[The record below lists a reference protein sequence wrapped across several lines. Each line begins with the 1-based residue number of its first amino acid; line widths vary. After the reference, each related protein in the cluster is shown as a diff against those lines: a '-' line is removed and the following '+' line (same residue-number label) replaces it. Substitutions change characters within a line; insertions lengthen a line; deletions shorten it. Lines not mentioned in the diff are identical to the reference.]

1 MLLAVDI
8 GNSTIS
14 TGLFGLDGELRFLAS
29 LDTDYRKTADQIC
42 VDLMN
47 LFQLYHFRYED
58 VTDSILCSV
67 VPPLNFM
74 MEKALTRLLGKPPVV
89 VGPGV
94 KTGLNIRLAVQS
106 QVGADIVADAVS
118 ALEQFTAPIITID
131 MGTATTIS
139 AIDRNKN
146 FLGGMIIPGLRVSLD
161 SLTSRTSQ
169 LPKISLDP
177 PKKVIGSNTVD
188 CMRSGIMYGNA
199 GMIDGIL
206 EHMEEELGEPAT
218 IIATG
223 GLSRFVVPLCKHKII
238 YDDALLLKGLMIIY
252 EKNKA

>member
-1 MLLAVDI
+1 MLLAIDA
-8 GNSTIS
+8 GNSTINV
-14 TGLFGLDGELRFLAS
+14 GLFGEEKKLLFLAS
-29 LDTDYRKTADQIC
+29 LETDRRKTRDQFC

-131 MGTATTIS
+131 MGTATTIGVIS
-139 AIDRNKN
+139 EGRTYE
-146 FLGGMIIPGLRVSLD
+146 GGLLLPGVNVSLE
-161 SLTSRTSQ
+161 
-169 LPKISLDP
+169 
-177 PKKVIGSNTVD
+177 
-188 CMRSGIMYGNA
+188 A
-199 GMIDGIL
+199 
-206 EHMEEELGEPAT
+206 
-218 IIATG
+218 
-223 GLSRFVVPLCKHKII
+223 LSRRAAQRRRAEQRGHVWHRRHAGRHHRPHPGGISRKGAAHRGHRRQR
-238 YDDALLLKGLMIIY
+238 ALYREILP
-252 EKNKA
+252 E

>member
-131 MGTATTIS
+131 MGTATTIGVIS
-139 AIDRNKN
+139 EGRTYEGGLLLPGVNVSLEALSRRAAQLPAISLQAAMLDGIIDRIRGE
-146 FLGGMIIPGLRVSLD
+146 FPG
-161 SLTSRTSQ
+161 
-169 LPKISLDP
+169 K
-177 PKKVIGSNTVD
+177 
-188 CMRSGIMYGNA
+188 
-199 GMIDGIL
+199 
-206 EHMEEELGEPAT
+206 ELH
-218 IIATG
+218 IVATG
-223 GLSRFVVPLCKHKII
+223 GSAPFIVKFCRNKIL
-238 YDDALLLKGLMIIY
+238 YDKTLLMKGLWAIY
-252 EKNKA
+252 KRNQ

>member
-131 MGTATTIS
+131 MGTATTIGVIS
-139 AIDRNKN
+139 EGRTYE
-146 FLGGMIIPGLRVSLD
+146 GGLLLPGVNVSLEA
-161 SLTSRTSQ
+161 LSRRAAQ
-169 LPKISLDP
+169 LPAISLQA
-177 PKKVIGSNTVD
+177 PKNLIGKSTED
-188 CMRSGIMYGNA
+188 CMRSGIVRIRGEFP
-199 GMIDGIL
+199 GK
-206 EHMEEELGEPAT
+206 ELH
-218 IIATG
+218 IVATG
-223 GLSRFVVPLCKHKII
+223 GSAPFIVKFCRNKIL
-238 YDDALLLKGLMIIY
+238 YDKTLLMKGLWAIY
-252 EKNKA
+252 KRNQ